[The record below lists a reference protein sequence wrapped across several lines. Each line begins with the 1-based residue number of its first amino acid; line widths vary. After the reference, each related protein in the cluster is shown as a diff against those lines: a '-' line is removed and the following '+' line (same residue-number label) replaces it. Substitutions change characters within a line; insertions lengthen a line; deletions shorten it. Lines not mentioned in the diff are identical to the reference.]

1 MHPSSLPHTLGDKL
15 SVLYKEKEK
24 MYRSWR
30 SKKDRAASCAVSSGE
45 RVKRPVL
52 RFHIVEE
59 TTRIVLFGTF
69 DRHTSVSLYIILH
82 QLHECYFCIHSIVVV
97 STCVQCPVQHR
108 LQLWDV
114 LVPPT
119 TWEQLEYQRAVP
131 PLIISRCQVTISKYL
146 SASLILRLQK
156 GSLIYQIC
164 ASLIYIGNSQ
174 ATLCTA
180 SITIYYIARRHTAIY
195 VYEMVICP
203 QSTL

>member
-1 MHPSSLPHTLGDKL
+1 MFVYYSDLSLTFSHGAHTQTHMHPSSLPHTLGDKL

-82 QLHECYFCIHSIVVV
+82 
-97 STCVQCPVQHR
+97 
-108 LQLWDV
+108 
-114 LVPPT
+114 
-119 TWEQLEYQRAVP
+119 
-131 PLIISRCQVTISKYL
+131 
-146 SASLILRLQK
+146 
-156 GSLIYQIC
+156 
-164 ASLIYIGNSQ
+164 
-174 ATLCTA
+174 
-180 SITIYYIARRHTAIY
+180 
-195 VYEMVICP
+195 
-203 QSTL
+203 